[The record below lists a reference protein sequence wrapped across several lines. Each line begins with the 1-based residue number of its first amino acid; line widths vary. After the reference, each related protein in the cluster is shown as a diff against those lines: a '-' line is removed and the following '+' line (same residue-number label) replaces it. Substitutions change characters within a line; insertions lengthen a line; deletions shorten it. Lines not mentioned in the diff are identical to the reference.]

1 MTGERALVVLVGSI
15 IGWEAW
21 CIRTDRHDELL
32 SRVTDRLRARH
43 IAIDIAAHAIIGT
56 VALHLVRRIPP
67 RLDPFSLVSA

>member
-1 MTGERALVVLVGSI
+1 MTGERALVVLIGSI

-21 CIRTDRHDELL
+21 CLRTDRHDELL

-43 IAIDIAAHAIIGT
+43 VTIDVAAHAVIIT
-56 VALHLVRRIPP
+56 TALHLTRRIPA